1 MNISTLRLAAGDSRG
16 TRTAR
21 LRATRGRAGS
31 GPAGARVSRAMCGR
45 HRAAWAALALC
56 LWSSVVWVGAGEG
69 RRTRLVTKA
78 AGKEEGEAL
87 PRPGASTREREIAA
101 IFRGV
106 AYGAPTTTT
115 SSTTSST
122 TTTATSTSAST
133 TIHPAATSPPL
144 RRRQEGGDVQV
155 PAARDGPG
163 HSASRRDE
171 EQRGGG
177 GSSAAPPVAGGASV
191 VNSTAVSLGPVW
203 SARVYLT
210 GGLFGAVG
218 VAALCL
224 MPRAAAASPLLAA
237 PHHFALHLLVLA
249 AAACRCLHLLHA
261 APHLTPALPPA
272 LLTAAE
278 EGAWPLLTAALAV
291 VVGGALRAWV
301 TPARPRMALVLAGA
315 AAAHLASLAVT
326 HVGVVLLQAP
336 YEPLSVA
343 ASAVA
348 IAFGAG
354 VGMAGLW
361 AVWPLGRGRSA
372 MGELQELGGDSCSGP
387 APPTHLLGAAAFLQL
402 LLAGAR
408 LYFLATPPSL
418 TPAWAWWFRA
428 TLPHALELVVG
439 ALLLAA
445 AACTSQPAG
454 VAACGC
460 CQKRTAEVVHPS
472 AVKMVHPL
480 GVYTVEEVAAAPPKN
495 QQARTLAALS
505 VTGAPKLKHRDHKS
519 LDYVTS
525 DFQLVWSHVRPLAAP
540 HAAHDGDAQDD
551 FLTLAP
557 DKQPDLPRAHLLP
570 LAPAGVLGPEVFT
583 CSLPSYRLYAAAA
596 GTPYHGRGGA
606 AAPPMRHSATLS
618 RGSSGRVYSSPQAS
632 LRASRSWDELSTSH
646 IYEEPQRAAS
656 GSVEEA
662 LSDLSDLLTDCPS
675 DPASPDPAPR

>member
-1 MNISTLRLAAGDSRG
+1 
-16 TRTAR
+16 
-21 LRATRGRAGS
+21 
-31 GPAGARVSRAMCGR
+31 MCGR

-133 TIHPAATSPPL
+133 TIHPTATSPPL

-361 AVWPLGRGRSA
+361 TVWPLGRGRSA

-418 TPAWAWWFRA
+418 NPRVGVVVPCHAAPRPGTGGGSPAAGGRR
-428 TLPHALELVVG
+428 LH
-439 ALLLAA
+439 LAA
-445 AACTSQPAG
+445 SG
-454 VAACGC
+454 RG
-460 CQKRTAEVVHPS
+460 
-472 AVKMVHPL
+472 
-480 GVYTVEEVAAAPPKN
+480 
-495 QQARTLAALS
+495 
-505 VTGAPKLKHRDHKS
+505 S
-519 LDYVTS
+519 L
-525 DFQLVWSHVRPLAAP
+525 W
-540 HAAHDGDAQDD
+540 
-551 FLTLAP
+551 
-557 DKQPDLPRAHLLP
+557 LLP
-570 LAPAGVLGPEVFT
+570 EED
-583 CSLPSYRLYAAAA
+583 R
-596 GTPYHGRGGA
+596 RGGA
-606 AAPPMRHSATLS
+606 PLGRQDGAPTRGVHRGGGGRRATQKPAGPHPGRALRHGRAQAQAPRPQEPGLRDVRLPASVEPRAAPR
-618 RGSSGRVYSSPQAS
+618 
-632 LRASRSWDELSTSH
+632 
-646 IYEEPQRAAS
+646 RAARR
-656 GSVEEA
+656 
-662 LSDLSDLLTDCPS
+662 
-675 DPASPDPAPR
+675 PRRRRPG